1 MADSSS
7 QLSVEL
13 LGEPAMLAFAAD
25 LAAVLEQALA
35 EQTRHGAVAQAAII
49 ALQGN
54 LGVGKTTLS
63 RGILHGLGHSGAVK
77 SPTYTLVELYQLA
90 LGTVCHFDFYRL
102 MDPEELEYMGFRDYL
117 VDARLCLIEWPE
129 RGRGFLPDPDITID
143 IIQAGEGRM
152 LTLQA
157 GSSAGGQILLALNQ
171 GYGQL
176 K

>member
-1 MADSSS
+1 MADSAS

-77 SPTYTLVELYQLA
+77 SPT
-90 LGTVCHFDFYRL
+90 
-102 MDPEELEYMGFRDYL
+102 
-117 VDARLCLIEWPE
+117 
-129 RGRGFLPDPDITID
+129 
-143 IIQAGEGRM
+143 
-152 LTLQA
+152 
-157 GSSAGGQILLALNQ
+157 
-171 GYGQL
+171 
-176 K
+176 

>member
-1 MADSSS
+1 MADSAS

-102 MDPEELEYMGFRDYL
+102 EDVAEAYDIGAEDYFFSGHY
-117 VDARLCLIEWPE
+117 CFIEWPE
-129 RGRGFLPDPDITID
+129 
-143 IIQAGEGRM
+143 II
-152 LTLQA
+152 
-157 GSSAGGQILLALNQ
+157 SN
-171 GYGQL
+171 
-176 K
+176 